1 MSVMLNTPL
10 DLAAVPA
17 LFGSARLFLWLPG
30 LVFGV
35 ALLLVLRRYDN
46 FLITPG
52 ALLLLLVL
60 FYGYLLIAR
69 IPLEE
74 ASARGWLLG
83 PFPAGG
89 FYQPLTPA
97 ALPQVDWLV
106 ILGQADKIV
115 TVMVLSVI
123 ALLLNTSGLEITV
136 RRDIDLNRELM
147 TAGFANLVGG
157 LGGSPVGY
165 QALGMSSLA
174 YRLGARSRLVNI
186 VAGSVCGVAL
196 LFGASLFSYVPKLLL
211 GGMLLYLGLTFL
223 VEWLV
228 DARRA
233 LPIVDYALVW
243 VILAVI
249 VAVGFLQGIAVGVAI
264 AAVLFVITYSR
275 VNIVRNTLTGECF
288 HSNVDRPKQHR
299 DLLARHGSE
308 IYILRLQ
315 GFIFF
320 GTIQAVLNQI
330 RGRLV
335 DTAQPRLEFVVLDF
349 QRVTRLDSSAV
360 FGITR
365 LKQLT
370 ESNGVPMVWTQV
382 SPTIHRQMQRGG
394 LLDESDGSFI
404 ILPTLD
410 HGVEW
415 CENRILERHGDSG
428 LAPSAKRLE
437 EQLERG
443 FPGMEDADRLV
454 RYLQR
459 MEIPAGQYLMREG
472 DPPSDMY
479 FIESGMLTAQLE
491 GAGGELVRL
500 RSMRGGTTVGEMGLY
515 LGAPRTASVIASE
528 ASVVFRLSEEALNRM
543 RREDPDVAAALHEW
557 IARMLAERL
566 AANNR
571 TIEALMD

>member
-1 MSVMLNTPL
+1 MLNIPL
-10 DLAAVPA
+10 SLAAVPA
-17 LFGSARLFLWLPG
+17 LFGPDKLILWLPG

-52 ALLLLLVL
+52 ALLFLLVL

-69 IPLEE
+69 IPLQE

-89 FYQPLTPA
+89 FYQPLSPA
-97 ALPQVDWLV
+97 AFPRVDWGV
-106 ILGQADKIV
+106 ILSQADKIV
-115 TVMVLSVI
+115 TVLVLSVI
-123 ALLLNTSGLEITV
+123 ALLLNTSGVEITV
-136 RRDIDLNRELM
+136 RKDIDLNRELM
-147 TAGFANLVGG
+147 AAGLANLVGG
-157 LGGSPVGY
+157 LSGSPVGY
-165 QALGMSSLA
+165 QTLGMSSLA

-211 GGMLLYLGLTFL
+211 GGMLLYLGLTFM

-243 VILAVI
+243 VILGVI
-249 VAVGFLQGIAVGVAI
+249 VAVGFLQGIVVGVAI

-288 HSNVDRPKQHR
+288 HSNVDRPKNDR
-299 DLLARHGSE
+299 DLLQRHGPQ
-308 IYILRLQ
+308 IFILRLQ

-330 RGRLV
+330 RGRLA

-370 ESNGVPMVWTQV
+370 EASGVPMVWTQV
-382 SPTIHRQMQRGG
+382 SRTIQRQMQRGG
-394 LLDESDGSFI
+394 LLDESDDSFV

-415 CENRILERHGDSG
+415 CENRILERHGDIKS
-428 LAPSAKRLE
+428 APSGKRLE
-437 EQLERG
+437 DQLERG
-443 FPGMEDADRLV
+443 FPGLQGPERLV
-454 RYLQR
+454 KYLER
-459 MEIPAGQYLMREG
+459 IEVPAGQYLMREG

-479 FIESGMLTAQLE
+479 FIESGLLTAQLE
-491 GAGGELVRL
+491 GADGELVRL
-500 RSMRGGTTVGEMGLY
+500 RSMRGGTTVGEMGIY
-515 LGAPRTASVIASE
+515 LGAPRTASVVASE
-528 ASVVFRLSEEALNRM
+528 ASVVYRLSEDALNRM
-543 RREDPDVAAALHEW
+543 RQDDPDVAATLHEW

-566 AANNR
+566 AATNR